1 MLSWK
6 KIEDLDLKEMAAK
19 TKIELDFLK
28 ALAKKDFATLN
39 RFNVHGFIKILS
51 REYEL
56 DFTDFNEEFET
67 YLSENNLNDAATKP
81 KMITPKLD
89 VYTQKSTSFASFVV
103 IILILALIG
112 FGIYYFDHIKSFFQ
126 DEQNNSSVTVV
137 DIIGQAQTNLK
148 ALENNVVVID
158 NQAEENNTEA
168 NLTQVQETVQDLDLN
183 NTKKEVKQISTIEN
197 NTSIKEENLSKNDS
211 LAKINQENTQILKP
225 LNKEAHFK
233 ASGKIW
239 VGLIDLSNYRKTS
252 LVKENDF
259 NLSLEVNR
267 LVLTGAAALSVFDE
281 SGKEQK
287 FPAGNSKRF
296 LIKDGKITSI
306 SVAEF
311 IKLNKGKEW

>member
-1 MLSWK
+1 MLNWK
-6 KIEDLDLKEMAAK
+6 KIEDLNLKEVAAR
-19 TKIELDFLK
+19 TKIELEFLE
-28 ALAKKDFATLN
+28 ALVKKDFATLN
-39 RFNVHGFIKILS
+39 RFNVRGFVKILS

-67 YLSENNLNDAATKP
+67 YLNENNLNDTTTKP

-89 VYTQKSTSFASFVV
+89 AYSQKSTSFVSFIIIV
-103 IILILALIG
+103 IIIALIG
-112 FGIYYFDHIKSFFQ
+112 FGIYYFDYIKSFFQ
-126 DEQNNSSVTVV
+126 KDQNNSSAAVV
-137 DIIGQAQTNLK
+137 DIIGKAQSNLK

-158 NQAEENNTEA
+158 NQAEENETEA
-168 NLTQVQETVQDLDLN
+168 NLTQIQNTELN
-183 NTKKEVKQISTIEN
+183 NTKEEIKQISTTPN
-197 NTSIKEENLSKNDS
+197 NTNANEENLSTNDS
-211 LAKINQENTQILKP
+211 LATTNQEVAEVSKA

-239 VGLIDLSNYRKTS
+239 IGLIDLSNYRKTS

-267 LVLTGAAALSVFDE
+267 LVLTGATALSVFDE
-281 SGKEQK
+281 NGKEQK

-306 SVAEF
+306 SAAEF
-311 IKLNKGKEW
+311 MKLNKGKEW